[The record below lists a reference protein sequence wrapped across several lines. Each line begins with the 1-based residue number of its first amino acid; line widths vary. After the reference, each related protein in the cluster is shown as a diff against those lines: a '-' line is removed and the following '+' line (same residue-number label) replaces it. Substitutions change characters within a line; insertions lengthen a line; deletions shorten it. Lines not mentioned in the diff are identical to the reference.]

1 MIRDFVANRTSDSGT
16 KNLRRVGELAML
28 GDVLDGG
35 DIKAR
40 NDRKANIL
48 KAEIERRREAE
59 LENRG
64 LIMPTDWDTL
74 LSLKSEAGAV
84 GRRNCRLK
92 RTKIIKLYP

>member
-35 DIKAR
+35 DIKAK
-40 NDRKANIL
+40 NDWKANIL

-74 LSLKSEAGAV
+74 SEDVKQERLDGVIAV
-84 GRRNCRLK
+84 LREQK
-92 RTKIIKLYP
+92 